1 MNSVVSR
8 AQHCIAIEPCWLALS
23 VSANVVQISLYHS
36 FKGAARGVFQLYH
49 GKTGFPVEYLDIPRE
64 ILWNIRYSTGSHMT
78 PTGQKK
84 TIEMIYLPERMKH
97 LRCRCLGGMTHYP
110 QTQLST
116 IPQTQQLQMHVYRI
130 SVQQSQCSALVM
142 QSEANQ
148 C

>member
-1 MNSVVSR
+1 MKDVYGV
-8 AQHCIAIEPCWLALS
+8 AKMPVYLS
-23 VSANVVQISLYHS
+23 FADQQATGNDSL
-36 FKGAARGVFQLYH
+36 
-49 GKTGFPVEYLDIPRE
+49 
-64 ILWNIRYSTGSHMT
+64 
-78 PTGQKK
+78 
-84 TIEMIYLPERMKH
+84 MKH